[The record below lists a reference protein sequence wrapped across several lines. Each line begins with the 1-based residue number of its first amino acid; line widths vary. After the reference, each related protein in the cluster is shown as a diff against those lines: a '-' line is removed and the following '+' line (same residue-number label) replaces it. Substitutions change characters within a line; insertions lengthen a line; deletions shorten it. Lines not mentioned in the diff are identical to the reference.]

1 MMNYNI
7 DEISSNKFHIPKGIQ
22 IDIEIEK
29 SQSKS
34 LTRPVITCF
43 RCGEQGHFKSECM
56 QWKTRLCAH
65 WKDGTCKDSSFC
77 SFAHGKNEI
86 RLPWISKCVRV
97 IKKDGKIIKLGC
109 GTIGHTFRSCCNS
122 FFDEF

>member
-7 DEISSNKFHIPKGIQ
+7 ENISSDKFHIPEGVQ
-22 IDIEIEK
+22 INIEIEK
-29 SQSKS
+29 SQSKT

-56 QWKTRLCAH
+56 QWKTRLCVH
-65 WKDGTCKDSSFC
+65 WKENVCKDASFC
-77 SFAHGKNEI
+77 SFAHGKDEL
-86 RLPWISKCVRV
+86 RFPWISKCVRV

-109 GTIGHTFRSCCNS
+109 GMVGRTFRSCCNS
-122 FFDEF
+122 FYDEF